1 MGTMRYEEWMDWYC
15 QKSSAGNS
23 SQSQDNEL
31 SQKVREAL
39 DRLEPS
45 EREALELFHFLARPL
60 DEISARM
67 NLTRRGVERRIRS
80 GRLKLRRL
88 LAGYVQTRYGIMT
101 GPEKKCVICDA
112 EKRVE
117 AEKIVLSKSPK
128 ETWRRVLRELREKLN
143 INVCSPQTLVGHIKY
158 HRLESLDN
166 R

>member
-1 MGTMRYEEWMDWYC
+1 MGDLRYEEWMDWFC
-15 QKSSAGNS
+15 QKTSAGNS
-23 SQSQDNEL
+23 SQSQDIEL

-60 DEISARM
+60 DEISAQM

-101 GPEKKCVICDA
+101 GPERRCTICEA
-112 EKRVE
+112 EKRLE
-117 AEKIVLSKSPK
+117 AEKIILSKSPE
-128 ETWRRVLRELREKLN
+128 ETWRRVLRVLREELN
-143 INVCSPQTLVGHIKY
+143 IQVGSPQTLVGHMKY
-158 HRLESLDN
+158 HRLGSLDN
-166 R
+166 Q